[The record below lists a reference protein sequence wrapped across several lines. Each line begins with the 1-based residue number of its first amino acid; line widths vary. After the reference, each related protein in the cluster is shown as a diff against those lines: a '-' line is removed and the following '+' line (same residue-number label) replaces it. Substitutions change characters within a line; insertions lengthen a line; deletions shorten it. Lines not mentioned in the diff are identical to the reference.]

1 MNHSSFPNFTIVLIQ
16 EERGIQCSYVQWEFD
31 PKMEVPY
38 FRPYFRSIPWYIP
51 LHSLETSAKNGRYLG
66 TSNKSVLEI
75 ARRMH
80 IAALWL
86 MLTWRACWPSL
97 RRIWR
102 DPTGPKCRQNCW
114 IPPLKN
120 MQINGHLWAST
131 GRERQMDNDGYIY
144 IMYTHYIYTYIG

>member
-1 MNHSSFPNFTIVLIQ
+1 MFNGNSILEWRCHIFGHILGVYHSIFPYIALKH
-16 EERGIQCSYVQWEFD
+16 R
-31 PKMEVPY
+31 PKMV
-38 FRPYFRSIPWYIP
+38 
-51 LHSLETSAKNGRYLG
+51 RYLG

-102 DPTGPKCRQNCW
+102 DLAAKMSSKLLDSTIEQKCKSMGIYCERDRW
-114 IPPLKN
+114 I
-120 MQINGHLWAST
+120 M
-131 GRERQMDNDGYIY
+131 MDIYIY
-144 IMYTHYIYTYIG
+144 IRTIYRHTLCIYIHICVYIG

>member
-1 MNHSSFPNFTIVLIQ
+1 VLIGSM
-16 EERGIQCSYVQWEFD
+16 GI
-31 PKMEVPY
+31 
-38 FRPYFRSIPWYIP
+38 RSSNGGTIFSNIFWGISWYIP

-114 IPPLKN
+114 IPPLNKYAN
-120 MQINGHLWAST
+120 QWASA
-131 GRERQMDNDGYIY
+131 GRERSMDISIYLSVYLSIYIY
-144 IMYTHYIYTYIG
+144 VSIYICFIYIYWMIQP